1 MFLKPGILLR
11 ALSHKSTSFRP
22 IIFVI
27 KAPVIRRIRTTKTKP
42 EYGIEVSKL
51 RRASGRSVTGTR
63 LLITSKKNLIT
74 KTVNASGIQNKSPDI
89 R

>member
-11 ALSHKSTSFRP
+11 ALSHISTSFRP
-22 IIFVI
+22 KIFVT
-27 KAPVIRRIRTTKTKP
+27 KVPVIRRIIITKIKP
-42 EYGIEVSKL
+42 EPGIGVSKL
-51 RRASGRSVTGTR
+51 SRASGKNLAGTR

-74 KTVNASGIQNKSPDI
+74 KTVNANGIQNKSPEI

>member
-1 MFLKPGILLR
+1 V
-11 ALSHKSTSFRP
+11 T
-22 IIFVI
+22 

-42 EYGIEVSKL
+42 EPGIEVSKL
-51 RRASGRSVTGTR
+51 RRASGKNLAGTR
-63 LLITSKKNLIT
+63 LLTTSKKNLIT